1 MTVQRSVPFFDYPR
15 VFTDDEEALTR
26 IFKDVGSRGA
36 FIMQKDLRD
45 FEAQLARFTGSEN
58 AIGVANATDGLE
70 LAWMSVGLQPG
81 DEVIIS
87 AHTMLATASSVV
99 IAGGTPVP
107 VDIGDDNLID
117 PSAIAAAI
125 GPRTVG
131 VMPTQL
137 NGRTCNMTPI
147 LDLVQRS
154 GLVLVEDSAQALGSR
169 FDGQHAGTFG
179 RAGAFSFFPAKV
191 LGSLGD
197 GGAVVTD
204 SSETADKV
212 YQLHD
217 HGRDQDG
224 NQVGW
229 GRNSRLD
236 NLQAALL
243 SHRLSSY
250 SDVIARR
257 REVAA
262 AYQERLGDLEQLQLP
277 PAPTDGPHF
286 DVYQNYELQADDRDS
301 LQQYLRTRGIGTLIQ
316 WGGKAIHQWEGLGF
330 SCTLPRVERFFQRC
344 IMLPMNTFISN
355 DDVDYI
361 CDSVKSFYT
370 TGGSA
375 R

>member
-169 FDGQHAGTFG
+169 RRAACGDFRPRRLASSCEYLAVWVMVARSSRTPLRLRTRSTNSMTTAGIKMAIRLAGVEIAVWITF
-179 RAGAFSFFPAKV
+179 K
-191 LGSLGD
+191 
-197 GGAVVTD
+197 
-204 SSETADKV
+204 
-212 YQLHD
+212 
-217 HGRDQDG
+217 
-224 NQVGW
+224 
-229 GRNSRLD
+229 
-236 NLQAALL
+236 
-243 SHRLSSY
+243 RLSSR
-250 SDVIARR
+250 IGL
-257 REVAA
+257 AA
-262 AYQERLGDLEQLQLP
+262 TRTLLLDAVKSQLL
-277 PAPTDGPHF
+277 TKSG
-286 DVYQNYELQADDRDS
+286 
-301 LQQYLRTRGIGTLIQ
+301 
-316 WGGKAIHQWEGLGF
+316 WG
-330 SCTLPRVERFFQRC
+330 
-344 IMLPMNTFISN
+344 ISN
-355 DDVDYI
+355 NFNCLLRQQMVHI
-361 CDSVKSFYT
+361 SMSTRTMNCRPT
-370 TGGSA
+370 TETLCSSTFEPA
-375 R
+375 ALAP